1 MVYRLTGDSA
11 KTLMHRLASFDVTAN
26 IPDENRRIV
35 AQIGFGVVCALA
47 MIALRAAISMWA
59 PTSGPFALVYPT
71 ILIATLYGH
80 WQAGG
85 VAYLISFFWAWW
97 IVLPKAHSFRFEI
110 ATDPPR
116 VVINALA
123 VLIVLVL
130 AEIFRRAV
138 HQVTRARDA
147 ELERR
152 QVLMRELEHR
162 TKNNFAL
169 VASLLSLQRR
179 RHDNP
184 EIVEAL
190 DQAIGRVDTFAR
202 AYENLKLTE
211 AEGSYVPMRQYVG
224 DVVSRVSAGAFHD
237 EVTIEVRASD
247 CELPQQTAVA
257 ICLFINEA
265 LTNSAKYAFPDG
277 AAGKVS
283 VIFTGNEDNW
293 DLKVV
298 DDGVGSAE
306 EARQHKA
313 AGTTGMGLGLM
324 EAFARQAEAE
334 YSVGGAT
341 QGRTVHLRRRS
352 GE

>member
-1 MVYRLTGDSA
+1 MHRLTGESA
-11 KTLMHRLASFDVTAN
+11 KTPMHRLASFDVTAN
-26 IPDENRRIV
+26 IPSETRRIL
-35 AQIGFGVVCALA
+35 AQIGFGIICALA
-47 MIALRAAISMWA
+47 MIALRAAINMWA

-80 WQAGG
+80 WQAGA

-97 IVLPKAHSFRFEI
+97 IVLPTVHSFRFVV

-116 VVINALA
+116 VAINAMA
-123 VLIVLVL
+123 VLVVLVL

-138 HQVTRARDA
+138 RQVTRARDA

-152 QVLMRELEHR
+152 QVLLRELEHR

-184 EIVEAL
+184 EIAEAL

-202 AYENLKLTE
+202 AYENLKLTD

-224 DVVSRVSAGAFHD
+224 DVVSRVSAGSFHD
-237 EVTIEVRASD
+237 LVEIEVRSSD

-283 VIFTGNEDNW
+283 VTFTGNEDNW
-293 DLKVV
+293 ELRVV
-298 DDGVGSAE
+298 DDGVGAADES
-306 EARQHKA
+306 RQQKA
-313 AGTTGMGLGLM
+313 AGTAGMGVGLM

-334 YSVGGAT
+334 YFVGETAR
-341 QGRTVHLRRRS
+341 GRSVHLRR
-352 GE
+352 GNGN